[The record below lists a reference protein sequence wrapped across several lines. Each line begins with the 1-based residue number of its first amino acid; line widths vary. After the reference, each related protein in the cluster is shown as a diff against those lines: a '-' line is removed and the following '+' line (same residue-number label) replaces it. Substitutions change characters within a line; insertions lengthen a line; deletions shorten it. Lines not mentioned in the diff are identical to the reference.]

1 MRHSPT
7 VIPSEARSAK
17 EAVIP
22 SGARSAKSRNLHLP
36 AFLLLAAASTA
47 GAQAKVPV
55 RVLGAPSATSSDT
68 ILSIASVRQLPNGN
82 VLLNDQTRHRVTML
96 DKDLKEVKLVADST
110 SNTNNAYGVGRG
122 GMIAYRGDSTLFID
136 PVGLSM
142 LVIDPDGKIVR
153 TMAAPRPTDIQWM
166 TNPAFGTPGFD
177 TKGRLVYRQVDF
189 GMRGFRPP
197 EQGKPPVLPT
207 PPDSSALVRFD
218 LATRKLD
225 TVGFFKIPKVSM
237 SVTQDANGGMRISTK
252 LNPAPV
258 VDEWSVLSN
267 GSVAVVRGQD
277 YHVDFFNADGTV
289 TKAEKVAYEWQH
301 MDDEYKEKFLDSAK
315 TAMEAARKL
324 MATNPQAAVTAL
336 QGAAGMGAG
345 GGTPMMVMNIKTNG
359 DGPPPPRR
367 DGGGDAGRGGGNT
380 DVRVA
385 GTDGKGAPA
394 MQLPPVEMVAP
405 SELPD
410 YKPAFSTSSV
420 KADMDGRLWVR
431 TIPTKAMNGVIYDV
445 LDSSGKL
452 VDRVQVPANQT
463 IAGFGAG
470 GVVYLGMRD
479 ANGIHLQKATIK

>member
-7 VIPSEARSAK
+7 T
-17 EAVIP
+17 AVIP

-36 AFLLLAAASTA
+36 ALMLFAATTA

-55 RVLGAPSATSSDT
+55 RMLGAPSATSSDT

-189 GMRGFRPP
+189 GFRGGFRAP
-197 EQGKPPVLPT
+197 EPGKLPVLPT

-225 TVGFFKIPKVSM
+225 TVGFFKIPKITM
-237 SVTQDANGGMRISTK
+237 SVTQDANGGIRMSSK
-252 LNPAPV
+252 VNPAPV

-324 MATNPQAAVTAL
+324 MATNPQAAATAL

-345 GGTPMMVMNIKTNG
+345 GGTPMMVMNVKIGG

-367 DGGGDAGRGGGNT
+367 DGGGDGGRGGNT

-385 GTDGKGAPA
+385 GGDGKGAPA
-394 MQLPPVEMVAP
+394 MQLPPVEMVAA

-452 VDRVQVPANQT
+452 VDRVQVPGNQT

-479 ANGIHLQKATIK
+479 AAGIHLQRASIK